1 MKLTMVES
9 RRTRDLIGKALLSL
23 SMVFLS
29 TAPAFAGDRWSIDSE
44 RSKIDFAIK
53 NMVINKVTGN
63 FSKVTG
69 NVVYDGRIT
78 ENAAINAS
86 VDINTVDTK
95 EPKRDEHLRN
105 KDFFDVASYP
115 VATFKSGKVTGK
127 DGTSFVI
134 NGSLTLRG
142 ITKEVVLVAKK
153 TVAEASAMHLVAT
166 TQLNRRDFGIN
177 FGPSAMIGD
186 KVDLTLDIH
195 LVKAVASGGK
205 SSRRFS

>member
-1 MKLTMVES
+1 MKLTMAES
-9 RRTRDLIGKALLSL
+9 RRTTDLIGKALLSL

-69 NVVYDGRIT
+69 NVVYDGRTT

-195 LVKAVASGGK
+195 LVKAVAIGGK